1 MRWVSVIISVLIVSS
16 SFGQDTSLFKRE
28 VFVKGKDSLNYR
40 MLYPIKYDV
49 DKKYPIVL
57 FLHGAG
63 ERGSDNAKQLLHGS
77 ALFLDSMNR
86 LKYPAFVV
94 FPQCPQNG
102 FWANIKRNLEGE
114 ADSLGNFAFNSAG
127 GASKSLNLAMQ
138 LIDSLSKTPQA
149 KEDQIYVGGLSMGGM
164 GTFEILWRKPQFFA
178 AAFAICG
185 GGDPQ
190 KVALY
195 AKGFPIWV
203 FHGGADNVVPVS
215 NSRLMSNTLRQAGAK
230 VKYTEYPGVGHN
242 SWNKAFAEPDFL
254 EWLFAQER

>member
-1 MRWVSVIISVLIVSS
+1 MSWVSVIISLLIVSS

-86 LKYPAFVV
+86 LKY
-94 FPQCPQNG
+94 
-102 FWANIKRNLEGE
+102 L
-114 ADSLGNFAFNSAG
+114 
-127 GASKSLNLAMQ
+127 
-138 LIDSLSKTPQA
+138 
-149 KEDQIYVGGLSMGGM
+149 
-164 GTFEILWRKPQFFA
+164 A

-242 SWNKAFAEPDFL
+242 SWDKAFAEPDFL

>member
-94 FPQCPQNG
+94 FL
-102 FWANIKRNLEGE
+102 R
-114 ADSLGNFAFNSAG
+114 
-127 GASKSLNLAMQ
+127 
-138 LIDSLSKTPQA
+138 
-149 KEDQIYVGGLSMGGM
+149 
-164 GTFEILWRKPQFFA
+164 
-178 AAFAICG
+178 
-185 GGDPQ
+185 
-190 KVALY
+190 
-195 AKGFPIWV
+195 
-203 FHGGADNVVPVS
+203 
-215 NSRLMSNTLRQAGAK
+215 RL
-230 VKYTEYPGVGHN
+230 
-242 SWNKAFAEPDFL
+242 
-254 EWLFAQER
+254 